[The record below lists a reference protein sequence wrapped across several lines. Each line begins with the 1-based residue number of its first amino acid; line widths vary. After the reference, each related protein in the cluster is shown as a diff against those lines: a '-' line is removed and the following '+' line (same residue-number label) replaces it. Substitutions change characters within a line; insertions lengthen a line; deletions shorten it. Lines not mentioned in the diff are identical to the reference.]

1 MSGELVIDSSVV
13 VKWFVDETLIDIARL
28 VRSEWKS
35 RRIVCFAPDLLFVE
49 MGNIIW
55 KKRRR
60 NEISTADA
68 SLVIG
73 GLQRLPWRVTSTESL
88 LEDAYK
94 IATEWD
100 RTVYDSCYLAL
111 ANRMKCD
118 FVTADDRLANAVA
131 AHLPN
136 VIKLSD
142 WKPSSPPDGSSTP
155 SPPITPPPTP

>member
-13 VKWFVDETLIDIARL
+13 VKWFVDETLDDIAKL
-28 VRSEWKS
+28 IRSEWKA
-35 RRIVCFAPDLLFVE
+35 RRVVCFVPDLMFVE

-55 KKRRR
+55 KKRRK
-60 NEISTADA
+60 NEITSDDA
-68 SLVIG
+68 SLVID

-88 LEDAYK
+88 LENAYK
-94 IATEWD
+94 IATQRD

-111 ANRMKCD
+111 AQRLGCP

-131 AHLPN
+131 PHIPN

-142 WKPSSPPDGSSTP
+142 WKPS
-155 SPPITPPPTP
+155 PPTTLPPATTPTP